1 MKLQHRCMQAEHAD
15 LPMRADM
22 LASEARAARW
32 RKNGFKRKR
41 EKKKGYKMH
50 AATTDVKRKADP
62 AANSYIR
69 DCEREHTGPHL
80 QRYAVAL
87 YGGKQ
92 RRSCNCRH
100 ARHTKLRVQAE
111 HQKEATQN
119 QTIDVKPSDTSK

>member
-1 MKLQHRCMQAEHAD
+1 M
-15 LPMRADM
+15 PMRADM

-41 EKKKGYKMH
+41 ERKKGYKMH

-100 ARHTKLRVQAE
+100 ARHKAESPGRASKRSHPKSNDRRETKRYKQMN
-111 HQKEATQN
+111 KTQMR
-119 QTIDVKPSDTSK
+119 